1 MSDVLKAA
9 LRHSITL
16 TELQHTTVQFRFVAA
31 LLAGSVLFDLIDPAL
46 LLLGS
51 GESFIYR
58 AACLTSLGPF
68 WMAIVFLALAL
79 LLLPFLALQLGVCET
94 CKRGGTQLACLALAL
109 ASLLW
114 FFLAWRC
121 IPLDIGAAPVVFARN
136 GAGAILFSLALAYS
150 LNAEQLRCSLER
162 PC

>member
-1 MSDVLKAA
+1 MSEVLKAT

-16 TELQHTTVQFRFVAA
+16 TELQHTYVQLRFAA
-31 LLAGSVLFDLIDPAL
+31 ILLGGSVLFDLIDPAL

-51 GESFIYR
+51 GQSFIYR
-58 AACLTSLGPF
+58 AASLTALGSIGT
-68 WMAIVFLALAL
+68 ALLFLTFAL
-79 LLLPFLALQLGVCET
+79 LLLPFLALQIGICPQ
-94 CKRGGTQLACLALAL
+94 CRRGGTQLACLALTGAG
-109 ASLLW
+109 LLW

-121 IPLDIGAAPVVFARN
+121 IPLDIGTAPIVFARN
-136 GAGAILFSLALAYS
+136 GAGTMLFALALAYS